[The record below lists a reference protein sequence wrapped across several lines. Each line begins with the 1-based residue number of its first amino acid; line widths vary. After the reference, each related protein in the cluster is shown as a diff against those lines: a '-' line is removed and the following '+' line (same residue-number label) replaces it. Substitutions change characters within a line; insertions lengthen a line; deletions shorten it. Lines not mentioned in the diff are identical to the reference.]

1 MKMFKPRTSTSR
13 VIAWVLLVAF
23 TVSPSL
29 PVLAQEDEVAVPQSL
44 RERFDLVLELISA
57 GQYAESEA
65 NLRDIIENY
74 QGSDLRKAY
83 DLLVWTVEQERGREA
98 AMEVARE
105 ALEIYPDLTNDRIN
119 VPQNI
124 GVIYDE
130 LRKEMFGALQI
141 EPLDPDLK
149 ESPVWLND
157 EYKGELPLYL
167 DLLRTGEYELK
178 VEAGGYEDHVSTI
191 QISPDRDTVIPI
203 TLNKKGNSSWW
214 IVAGAAVTAGVVLLI
229 AGGSSS
235 DETEVQALPGPPDP
249 PGK

>member
-1 MKMFKPRTSTSR
+1 MKMFSSRTSPSR
-13 VIAWVLLVAF
+13 AIAYALLVAF
-23 TVSPSL
+23 TLSQSFPA
-29 PVLAQEDEVAVPQSL
+29 LAQEAAVPQSL
-44 RERFDLVLELISA
+44 RTRFDMVLDLIST
-57 GQYAESEA
+57 GQYAQSEA

-83 DLLVWTVEQERGREA
+83 DLLVWTVEQDRGREA
-98 AMEVARE
+98 ATEVARE

-119 VPQNI
+119 VPQDI
-124 GVIYDE
+124 GIIYDE

-141 EPLDPDLK
+141 EAMDPDLK
-149 ESPVWLND
+149 ESPVWLNN

-178 VEAGGYEDHVSTI
+178 VAAGGYDDHLSTI
-191 QISPDRDTVIPI
+191 QISPNRDTVIPI
-203 TLNKKGNSSWW
+203 TLNKKGQSRWW
-214 IVAGAAVTAGVVLLI
+214 IVAGAAVTAGVVFLI

-235 DETEVQALPGPPDP
+235 EDPALQSLPGPPDP